1 MFYTTLNEIR
11 EYGPSTQDWQRLLK
25 YLGKMKADDEPLSFK
40 TILDSN
46 GLDTAIWALRTIK
59 APEVRLFAVRC
70 IRQVPSLL
78 FNELSLNALDIA
90 EAYAIGEV
98 TDEELIIVYA
108 KLLKAE
114 EIVRWYNYDTKYTYG
129 LVEVMAAIREAI
141 KGDACS
147 SAHKVAYTLMK
158 DWDDARLG
166 QKEDFI
172 AIFCSED

>member
-25 YLGKMKADDEPLSFK
+25 YLGKTKADDEPLSFK

-46 GLDTAIWALRTIK
+46 GFDTAIWALRSIE
-59 APEVRLFAVRC
+59 APEVRLYAVRC
-70 IRQVPSLL
+70 VRQVPSLL
-78 FNELSLNALDIA
+78 LNELSLYALDIA

-98 TDEELIIVYA
+98 ADEELSIVYA

-114 EIVRWYNYDTKYTYG
+114 EIVRWSTYEYEEVYG
-129 LVEVMAAIREAI
+129 LAVVLGATKEAI
-141 KGDACS
+141 KGDAHA
-147 SAHKVAYTLMK
+147 SAFKIASLLK
-158 DWDDARLG
+158 DWDRARSK
-166 QKEDFI
+166 QEEDFI